1 MALKASI
8 NLIKFCREEESQ
20 ASQQGQIHLQ
30 DVPQGRLRDLGVEE
44 PPGSSRALG
53 EPPSECV
60 NGSDVLQCV
69 IISLPTAMAN
79 GTTFFCNGLRNLN
92 LNCRIS

>member
-1 MALKASI
+1 MASL
-8 NLIKFCREEESQ
+8 NLITFCREEESQ

-30 DVPQGRLRDLGVEE
+30 DVPEGRLRNLGVEE

-60 NGSDVLQCV
+60 NGSDVLQSV
-69 IISLPTAMAN
+69 IISLPTAT
-79 GTTFFCNGLRNLN
+79 GQLFFCNGLRNLN
-92 LNCRIS
+92 LNCSIS